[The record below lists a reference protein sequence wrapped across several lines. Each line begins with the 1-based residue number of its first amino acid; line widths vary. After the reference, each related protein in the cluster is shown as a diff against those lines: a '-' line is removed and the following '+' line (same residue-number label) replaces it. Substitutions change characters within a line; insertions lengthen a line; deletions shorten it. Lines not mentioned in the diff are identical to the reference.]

1 MKPVLRSR
9 IPADKLPHAVPPA
22 YREAVRQAA
31 RPEGQY
37 SLLLFAHA
45 PRDVVTSLP
54 VRKALRRLGA
64 PAADGIVA
72 VGTVFTEEA
81 QALLAQAGA
90 RVVAYRK
97 SKWTDESAR
106 QRQLK
111 PGGLSPQSQ
120 AQTVAATPPVCPPAL
135 DDAAVRSP
143 ACVLAHADA
152 YPGEPA
158 PDDEPAGVPADGDAL
173 APADADHLLSDYAD
187 THYVVA
193 GLQAPLHPGERNA
206 ALAAFLKAQG
216 ARGLALLTAYN
227 PRGETSALDDNVRR
241 QGELH
246 ARLQAEGLKYVEAEG
261 RARDGSARPVEPL
274 LAVFDAPPLL
284 LQRLMEEFGQNAVLL
299 ADAGAVPRLWL
310 RPAFMRELAREEY
323 AAG

>member
-9 IPADKLPHAVPPA
+9 IPAEKLPLAVPPA
-22 YREAVRQAA
+22 YRDDVRKAA

-45 PRDVVTSLP
+45 PRDVVMSAP
-54 VRKALRRLGA
+54 VRKALRRLGP

-81 QALLAQAGA
+81 LALLHEAGA

-111 PGGLSPQSQ
+111 PETIEAAAPQ
-120 AQTVAATPPVCPPAL
+120 AVPVPCPPAL
-135 DDAAVRSP
+135 DDAAVKSP
-143 ACVLAHADA
+143 ACVLAHADP
-152 YPGEPA
+152 YPEAPA
-158 PDDEPAGVPADGDAL
+158 PDDDGPGLPAEPGAGAAE
-173 APADADHLLSDYAD
+173 DADHLLAGYAD
-187 THYVVA
+187 TNYFVT
-193 GLQAPLHPGERNA
+193 GLELPLHPGEPNA
-206 ALAAFLKAQG
+206 GLPGFLAAQG
-216 ARGLALLTAYN
+216 ARCLAVLTAYN
-227 PRGETSALDDNVRR
+227 PRSDTLPEGENQQR
-241 QGELH
+241 QATLEDWLEE
-246 ARLQAEGLKYVEAEG
+246 AGLRWVSAEG
-261 RARDGSARPVEPL
+261 RPRDGSVRPHEPL
-274 LAVFDAPPLL
+274 LAVFDAPPAL
-284 LQRLMEEFGQNAVLL
+284 LQRLMESYGQNAVIVAT
-299 ADAGAVPRLWL
+299 ADAPPRLWL